1 MKATDENIKVLS
13 SAVLREVQ
21 SDADQVLADAR
32 AKADGIRQR
41 AQEQA
46 DAKRA
51 KILDEASV
59 EGDRVRSQVIAT
71 NQLKARTM
79 LLEQREKLLD
89 EVFNSAKQRLPSLL
103 HDPDYGKIAQRLF
116 REAILQL
123 GGDAAKVRA
132 DEETLK
138 ALTTSEI
145 ENLSKETQMQIQLGD
160 PLEKGHGVVA
170 ETEDKR
176 RQYDNTLETRLNRMQ
191 DQLRATV
198 YRILMG
204 ESL

>member
-51 KILDEASV
+51 KVLEEASV
-59 EGDRVRSQVIAT
+59 ESDRVRSQVIAT